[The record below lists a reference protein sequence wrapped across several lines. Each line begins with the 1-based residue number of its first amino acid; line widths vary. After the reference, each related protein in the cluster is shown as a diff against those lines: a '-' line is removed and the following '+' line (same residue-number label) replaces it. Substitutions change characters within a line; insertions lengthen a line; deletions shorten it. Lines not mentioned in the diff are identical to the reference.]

1 MSPHTDLPTG
11 RTDPP
16 AAPNQGQAPGGA
28 GPEERI
34 ELARTRVSNLGS
46 SLTVLVVDRR
56 RLERV
61 RLRAALVE
69 AGVTVVSDVASI
81 AAAVAAARQLRPAA
95 VLVDPG
101 LPGSTGADV
110 CRHILSAAP
119 DTAVVVL
126 SSRGDRAAVGAA
138 LEAGARGYVVKTG
151 RHEAGLPAILRRAVH
166 GDTVLDRR
174 AAAALEGVTRPAPR
188 RQPMPTRL
196 SERERAVLALVVEG
210 LTNAEIGARLYLSRH
225 TVKEYLSGAMRK
237 LGVSSRVEAA
247 LEATRRG
254 LVAGPRDGRAQPD
267 DRHLRAVPDLAIDG
281 WTTISLAGVADADIA
296 VAPLKV
302 RRAAAS

>member
-1 MSPHTDLPTG
+1 
-11 RTDPP
+11 
-16 AAPNQGQAPGGA
+16 
-28 GPEERI
+28 
-34 ELARTRVSNLGS
+34 LARTHVSNLGA

-69 AGVTVVSDVASI
+69 AGVTVVADVASI
-81 AAAVAAARQLRPAA
+81 AAAVAAARQLRPGA

-110 CRHILSAAP
+110 CRHILAAAP
-119 DTAVVVL
+119 ETAVVVL

-174 AAAALEGVTRPAPR
+174 AAAALEGVSRPGPR
-188 RQPMPTRL
+188 RQPMPMRL

-254 LVAGPRDGRAQPD
+254 LVAGPRDGHALPD
-267 DRHLRAVPDLAIDG
+267 DRHLRAVPDLAVDG